1 MKNWRYIELLVDSGA
16 VDNVGDP
23 RVFPEYRLRESD
35 GSRNGLHYLAA
46 NNGNIKNEGEINLS
60 CRSSEG
66 IPFKLR
72 MQGAKVSR
80 PILSVIRLTESGKDV
95 IFKKNGGIIR
105 DTKTGVTTTFRRKH
119 GIYVMGIWVKTGPE
133 SGNPDLGF
141 ARRT

>member
-1 MKNWRYIELLVDSGA
+1 M
-16 VDNVGDP
+16 
-23 RVFPEYRLRESD
+23 
-35 GSRNGLHYLAA
+35 
-46 NNGNIKNEGEINLS
+46 S

-72 MQGAKVSR
+72 MQGARVSR

-105 DTKTGVTTTFRRKH
+105 DPKTGVTTTFRRNH
-119 GIYVMGIWVKTGPE
+119 GIYVMGMWVKTGPE
-133 SGNPDLGF
+133 TGSPDLGF